1 MTTIQTAALAPLKVY
16 IAGKIA
22 GDPQYRRK
30 FLAAHMELKNEGHI
44 VLNSAHLPE
53 GMKSADYMR
62 ICLAMIDSADLV
74 IFLPDWE
81 TSAGARIEHEYC
93 RYTGKRIKLLGDD
106 TDDDN

>member
-44 VLNSAHLPE
+44 VLNPAHLPE

-62 ICLAMIDSADLV
+62 ICLAMIDSADMV
-74 IFLPDWE
+74 AFLPDWE
-81 TSAGARIEHEYC
+81 DSPGGAAGARLLRVRWEKAVSCC
-93 RYTGKRIKLLGDD
+93 RRL
-106 TDDDN
+106 